1 MEEITVRHFAGYLKE
16 HDRILENGEEKS
28 EGKEIVCE
36 ALKML
41 RAMPD
46 SYVVLKGGFR
56 LQNYEKDES
65 ELFYIPDM
73 LLFMKLLKE
82 DYPFQ
87 FIHECSDFLHYKIL
101 HDGKREMRYLPTDIK
116 NALIT
121 AIEKGVSREA

>member
-1 MEEITVRHFAGYLKE
+1 MEEITVKHLAGYLKD
-16 HDRILENGEEKS
+16 HDRILENGEQKS

-41 RAMPD
+41 RDMPD
-46 SYVVLKGGFR
+46 SYVVLKGSFR

-82 DYPFQ
+82 DYPFK

-101 HDGKREMRYLPTDIK
+101 RDGKRDMRYLPTDIK
-116 NALIT
+116 NALII